1 MEKNDLQT
9 HGSAMGKKMAVA
21 FSVLQQGRDRNP
33 QSKRTKTARLETLY
47 RGHILALD
55 YKQTE

>member
-1 MEKNDLQT
+1 
-9 HGSAMGKKMAVA
+9 MAVA

-33 QSKRTKTARLETLY
+33 QPKRTKTARLETLY